1 MYKTQNFIYTMQFF
15 CKVTAQTFSYKS
27 LRCFKILQ
35 KVAFPR
41 IAAYRSPSLS
51 YNITGE
57 SAPIIFQSKKC
68 PRKHGGFQ
76 HLLTPIGSS
85 GSEYLP
91 LTNRDP
97 SLKISPSPPSFC
109 TIFYLFLPRFS
120 LQLFCKVEETAPE
133 RLFYLTEDETI

>member
-1 MYKTQNFIYTMQFF
+1 MHNANKSHQNE
-15 CKVTAQTFSYKS
+15 ASRS
-27 LRCFKILQ
+27 HR
-35 KVAFPR
+35 P
-41 IAAYRSPSLS
+41 AALS

-57 SAPIIFQSKKC
+57 SAPIYFQSKKC